1 MKKDQREKIQVMTYN
16 WGPCLVKLKVADEFI
31 KLLLSECEASKEDFT
46 KKLAGQLHKEVGF
59 RDKSI
64 LVPWLANYIGVYD
77 KAHEAFMNKKPKFKT
92 EYVVLALWI
101 NYLKQFDFNPPHD
114 HDGKLSFVIY
124 CQIPDELKE

>member
-31 KLLLSECEASKEDFT
+31 KLLLSEGEASKEDFT

-59 RDKSI
+59 RDKSV

-77 KAHEAFMNKKPKFKT
+77 KAHESFMNKKPKFKP
-92 EYVVLALWI
+92 EYVVSALWI
-101 NYLKQFDFNPPHD
+101 NYQKT
-114 HDGKLSFVIY
+114 V
-124 CQIPDELKE
+124 